1 MVFRYRVCLL
11 AAICLAN
18 IAYSIAYSIASARI
32 LSANTPVQTTPTT
45 TVQDRR
51 EVAVATDAL
60 RRRLV
65 EPDSS
70 GMDGTKSDGNTVP
83 AEQQQQQQ
91 LQSVEDGAAAADK
104 PNPED
109 SADATQQQQQKQPQQ
124 DDASGNPHVD
134 SGEMGDQTRASEPP
148 GTDTSGGTTPQDQK
162 PSACTDAKTCNECK
176 TAAQLVESTMQ
187 GYTCVFKLDDVN
199 GAIDCQLISKDQAPP
214 TADMCS
220 HHSSNDKT
228 KQQEAAP
235 QDNDWDDD
243 GSGGGSF
250 ASVVGISAVLLIGA
264 AFYRFKKGNAGFS
277 ADNDNSAPNDFASVM
292 GGAMTAYSKK
302 ET

>member
-1 MVFRYRVCLL
+1 MTFRYRLCLL
-11 AAICLAN
+11 VAICLAN
-18 IAYSIAYSIASARI
+18 IAYSIASTRFM
-32 LSANTPVQTTPTT
+32 SANNIVQTTTIL
-45 TVQDRR
+45 QDRR
-51 EVAVATDAL
+51 RELAVETDAL

-65 EPDSS
+65 EPDPSE
-70 GMDGTKSDGNTVP
+70 MDGTKSEGNTVP
-83 AEQQQQQQ
+83 ATEHEQQQQQ
-91 LQSVEDGAAAADK
+91 LQSLDDGAAAK

-109 SADATQQQQQKQPQQ
+109 SADATQHQQQQQTQPPQN
-124 DDASGNPHVD
+124 DANGTPQVD
-134 SGEMGDQTRASEPP
+134 SGERGGPTQDATEPP
-148 GTDTSGGTTPQDQK
+148 GGDTNGGTSSEDQK

-187 GYTCVFKLDDVN
+187 GYTCVFKLDDGN
-199 GAIDCQLISKDQAPP
+199 GAIDCQLIPKDQAPP

-220 HHSSNDKT
+220 HHSTNDKT
-228 KQQEAAP
+228 NQQEAAA

-264 AFYRFKKGNAGFS
+264 AFYRFKKGSAGFS
-277 ADNDNSAPNDFASVM
+277 ADNGSSTPNDFASVM